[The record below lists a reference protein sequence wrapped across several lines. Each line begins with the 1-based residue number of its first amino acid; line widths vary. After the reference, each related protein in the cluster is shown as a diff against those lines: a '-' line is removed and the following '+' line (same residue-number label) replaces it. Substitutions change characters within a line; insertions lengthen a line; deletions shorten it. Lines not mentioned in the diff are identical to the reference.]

1 MNQAEMLT
9 NELAAFGFSRL
20 ARLLHQLQQTE
31 EEKRS
36 AILNNSVLLY
46 EHLVLLLADLPDN
59 PLN

>member
-1 MNQAEMLT
+1 MLT

-20 ARLLHQLQQTE
+20 AHLLHQLQQTE

-46 EHLVLLLADLPDN
+46 EHLVLLLADLPDK